1 MQQINNLNNQIQLIK
16 NELKS
21 INKKIENN
29 RISGGDRA

>member
-29 RISGGDRA
+29 SRGGDRA